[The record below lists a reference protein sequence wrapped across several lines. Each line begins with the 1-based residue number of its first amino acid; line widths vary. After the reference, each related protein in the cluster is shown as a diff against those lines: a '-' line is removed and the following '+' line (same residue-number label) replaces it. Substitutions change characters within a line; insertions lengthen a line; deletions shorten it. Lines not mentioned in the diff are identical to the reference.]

1 MRHNRNTFFR
11 ELTPL
16 AEKLAQIRE
25 ATPPQLSACKD
36 VPDIMAK
43 RAAKLARRAAR
54 AKKESQS

>member
-1 MRHNRNTFFR
+1 MRHNRNTFYQ

-25 ATPPQLSACKD
+25 ATPPLSSTCKD

-43 RAAKLARRAAR
+43 RAAKLARCAAR
-54 AKKESQS
+54 TGHKVSE